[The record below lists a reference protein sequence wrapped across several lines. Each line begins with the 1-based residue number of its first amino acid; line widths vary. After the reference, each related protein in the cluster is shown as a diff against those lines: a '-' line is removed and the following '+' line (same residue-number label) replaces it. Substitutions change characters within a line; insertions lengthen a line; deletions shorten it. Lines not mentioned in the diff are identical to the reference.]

1 MPPQM
6 LLTPA
11 NFQQYLL
18 SQIKIIPWLDGV
30 FLKLLAKY
38 MGIIF
43 SNTLPFC
50 SSATVPAMEKIVPWA
65 RYLCE
70 FCLCVGMRALKWTT
84 AGLFLYC
91 CRLYAEQLQKGGMMQ
106 GPYCLFCLF
115 QDIHRFY
122 SKLCEKQHN
131 NKLKTFCL
139 HANRFQAF
147 LKTIRNYFRK
157 TNT

>member
-1 MPPQM
+1 M

-50 SSATVPAMEKIVPWA
+50 SSAMVPAMEKIAP
-65 RYLCE
+65 
-70 FCLCVGMRALKWTT
+70 
-84 AGLFLYC
+84 
-91 CRLYAEQLQKGGMMQ
+91 
-106 GPYCLFCLF
+106 
-115 QDIHRFY
+115 
-122 SKLCEKQHN
+122 
-131 NKLKTFCL
+131 
-139 HANRFQAF
+139 
-147 LKTIRNYFRK
+147 
-157 TNT
+157 